1 MTIQNIWMTK
11 IMEIDN
17 LIMKEELSSNYKAI
31 PVLLKK
37 RQWLRIALNRVL
49 KWCGYIW
56 DCVVVQY

>member
-49 KWCGYIW
+49 K
-56 DCVVVQY
+56 